1 MTRTEADQ
9 SETPGEVPAPGD
21 VPAPGEVPAPEP
33 GGRSRWIDLDGPV
46 RYLDFGG
53 PARGPVIV
61 CVHGLGGSA
70 VNWSALAPLLTGQY
84 RLLAPDLAG
93 HGLTRA
99 AGRGTGVPANRVLLH
114 RFVESV
120 ARESVAVAGPGPAR
134 PVLLMGNSMGGMIS
148 LLEASAAPRAVAG
161 LILVDPALPF
171 AAARPDPVVAAMF
184 ALYATP
190 GLRRVLARQRSRMT
204 PEALVARVLS
214 LCCADPARI
223 PADVVA
229 WHVEVARQRDAF
241 GDTGADFDAA
251 LRSVLAIAGYAGR
264 QEYRRRVRSVRC
276 PVLLLH
282 GSRDRLVPVAVAR
295 AAARAN
301 PSWSLVVLDGA
312 GHAPQLEIP
321 GRVAGIITQW
331 LGSAG
336 LAAAQAAT
344 PGPPARRPDAAP
356 G

>member
-1 MTRTEADQ
+1 MTGTEADQ
-9 SETPGEVPAPGD
+9 SAAPGD
-21 VPAPGEVPAPEP
+21 MPAPGEVPAPEP

-53 PARGPVIV
+53 PADGPVIV

-120 ARESVAVAGPGPAR
+120 AVAPPGQAR

-171 AAARPDPVVAAMF
+171 VAARPDPVVAAMF

-229 WHVEVARQRDAF
+229 WHVEVARQRAAF

-264 QEYRRRVRSVRC
+264 QEYRRLVRSVGC

-312 GHAPQLEIP
+312 GHAPQLEVP
-321 GRVAGIITQW
+321 GRVAGVMTQW

-344 PGPPARRPDAAP
+344 PRPPARGLEAGP